1 LEHQVFISYSS
12 HDKELAD
19 RVCAALEKAG
29 FSCWIAPRN
38 IEEGADYPKA
48 IVQAITAVKS
58 MVVLLTTDAVASPHV
73 LSEIGHAFSARKRM
87 LPVRL
92 LSSNLPPDF
101 DYFLSTQQWLDA
113 SQGFTDETLKR
124 LIEAVSG
131 TLAGDQ
137 EADIAAQR
145 RKKSILVATAAV
157 VFLAAV
163 GILGYWRTVRR
174 PKVDAAATASVLSA
188 TKVTLTEPT
197 ARTSEIRTAEIKTSE
212 IKTAVNLKDGQ
223 KYVWIPPGSFTM
235 GCSAGDNECKDDEK
249 PAHRVDIPTGFWL
262 GQTEVTNAA
271 YRKAM
276 PAKASKI
283 TGDAALPIQGLSWP
297 EAKAYCGAT
306 GGRLP
311 TEAEW
316 EYAARGG
323 TREPYY
329 DVPSKI
335 AWYAK
340 NSGGLPHPVGMK
352 EPNQFGLYDI
362 LGNVSEWVLDR
373 YYNKYDVEAD
383 AVGPHIDLPLAGNA
397 TAVSRGG
404 FWDAELSSIRVS
416 HRAEQP
422 NDEGIETA
430 GIRCANDHLAP

>member
-1 LEHQVFISYSS
+1 MEHQVFISYSS
-12 HDKELAD
+12 QDKELAD
-19 RVCAALEKAG
+19 RVCAALESAG

-38 IEEGADYPKA
+38 IEEGADYPRA
-48 IVQAITAVKS
+48 IVQAITAAKS
-58 MVVLLTTDAVASPHV
+58 MVVLLTTHALASPHV
-73 LSEIGHAFSARKRM
+73 LSEIGHAFNARKRM

-92 LSSNLPPDF
+92 VSSNLPPDF

-113 SQGFTDETLKR
+113 SQGFTDQTLKR

-131 TLAGDQ
+131 SLAGDH

-145 RKKSILVATAAV
+145 RKKKVLVAAAAV

-163 GILGYWRTVRR
+163 GILGYWRMVRR
-174 PKVDAAATASVLSA
+174 PALDPAGTASVLPTPTTTGA
-188 TKVTLTEPT
+188 EPL
-197 ARTSEIRTAEIKTSE
+197 ARTAEIKTAE
-212 IKTAVNLKDGQ
+212 IKTAVNPKDGQ
-223 KYVWIPPGSFTM
+223 KYVWIRPGTFTM

-249 PAHRVDIPTGFWL
+249 PAHRVEIPAGFWL
-262 GQTEVTNAA
+262 AQTEVTKAA
-271 YRKAM
+271 YRKAA

-323 TREPYY
+323 TQEAYY

-352 EPNQFGLYDI
+352 EPNQFGLYDT

-383 AVGPHIDLPLAGNA
+383 AVGTHIDLPLAGNA
-397 TAVSRGG
+397 SAVSRGG
-404 FWDAELSSIRVS
+404 FWDGELPSIRVS

-422 NDEGIETA
+422 NDEGVETA
-430 GIRCANDHLAP
+430 GLRCANDHLAP

>member
-1 LEHQVFISYSS
+1 MEHQVFISYSS
-12 HDKELAD
+12 QDKELAD
-19 RVCAALEKAG
+19 RVCAALENAG
-29 FSCWIAPRN
+29 FSCWIAPRD
-38 IEEGADYPKA
+38 IEEGADYPRA

-58 MVVLLTTDAVASPHV
+58 MVVLLTTDAMASPHI
-73 LSEIGHAFSARKRM
+73 LSEIGHAFNARKRM

-92 LSSNLPPDF
+92 VSSSLPPDF

-113 SQGFTDETLKR
+113 SEGFTDETLKR

-131 TLAGDQ
+131 SLAGDH

-145 RKKSILVATAAV
+145 RKKRVLVATAVV

-163 GILGYWRTVRR
+163 GILGYWRMV
-174 PKVDAAATASVLSA
+174 PHPVADPAGTASVLPAPKITSP
-188 TKVTLTEPT
+188 EPLV
-197 ARTSEIRTAEIKTSE
+197 RTSE
-212 IKTAVNLKDGQ
+212 IKTAEIKTAVNPKDGQ
-223 KYVWIPPGSFTM
+223 KYVWIRPGSFTM
-235 GCSAGDNECKDDEK
+235 GCSAADNECKDDEK
-249 PAHRVDIPTGFWL
+249 PAHRVEIPTGFWL

-271 YRKAM
+271 YRKAA
-276 PAKASKI
+276 PAKASKV

-323 TREPYY
+323 TREAYY

-352 EPNQFGLYDI
+352 EPNQFGLYDT

-383 AVGPHIDLPLAGNA
+383 AVGPHVDQPLAGNA
-397 TAVSRGG
+397 SAVSRGG

-422 NDEGIETA
+422 NDEGVETA
-430 GIRCANDHLAP
+430 GLRCANDHLTP

>member
-1 LEHQVFISYSS
+1 MEHQVFISYSS
-12 HDKELAD
+12 QDKELAD
-19 RVCAALEKAG
+19 RVCAALENAG
-29 FSCWIAPRN
+29 FSCWIAPRD
-38 IEEGADYPKA
+38 IEEGADYPRA

-58 MVVLLTTDAVASPHV
+58 MVVLLTTDAMASPHV
-73 LSEIGHAFSARKRM
+73 LSEIGHAFNARKRM

-92 LSSNLPPDF
+92 FSSDLPPDF

-113 SQGFTDETLKR
+113 SQGLTDETLKR
-124 LIEAVSG
+124 VIEAVSG
-131 TLAGDQ
+131 TLVANQD
-137 EADIAAQR
+137 ADLAARR
-145 RKKSILVATAAV
+145 RKKRILMAAAV
-157 VFLAAV
+157 AVLLAAV
-163 GILGYWRTVRR
+163 GILGYSRIAPR
-174 PKVDAAATASVLSA
+174 PAAAPPVTASVLPAANIASPKPSA
-188 TKVTLTEPT
+188 
-197 ARTSEIRTAEIKTSE
+197 E
-212 IKTAVNLKDGQ
+212 IKTAVNPKDGQ
-223 KYVWIPPGSFTM
+223 KYVWIRPGSFTM
-235 GCSAGDNECKDDEK
+235 GCSAADNECKDDEK
-249 PAHRVDIPTGFWL
+249 PAHRVEIPTGFWL

-271 YRKAM
+271 YRKAA
-276 PAKASKI
+276 PAKASKV

-297 EAKAYCGAT
+297 EAKAYCKST

-323 TREPYY
+323 TREAYY

-352 EPNQFGLYDI
+352 EPNRFGLYDM

-383 AVGPHIDLPLAGNA
+383 AVGPHIDQPLAGNA
-397 TAVSRGG
+397 SAISRGG

-416 HRAEQP
+416 HRAELP
-422 NDEGIETA
+422 KDEGVETA
-430 GIRCANDHLAP
+430 GLRCANDHLAP